1 MIAFCTNSVRRKAGG
16 EECEIEGQQ
25 QLSKDRVRIMEGDA
39 PHGKRTEPWAQH
51 LSGFSHD
58 RTCGLEYCI
67 HPANFERTS
76 SV

>member
-25 QLSKDRVRIMEGDA
+25 QLSKDRA
-39 PHGKRTEPWAQH
+39 HGGGRPPRKRTEPWAQH

-67 HPANFERTS
+67 HPANFETTS